1 MIEHSTFDF
10 CILQVVLYKSLI
22 LKRLFSVATSQ
33 YNRYETSIGPMFE
46 EKLVV
51 KSNLV
56 SMQSEACVVVQ
67 VHGIAIM
74 TSSTPTLNPEP

>member
-1 MIEHSTFDF
+1 
-10 CILQVVLYKSLI
+10 
-22 LKRLFSVATSQ
+22 
-33 YNRYETSIGPMFE
+33 MFE